1 MASSPM
7 FQNVLPRVQLQPLF
21 EQMTYFGDF
30 ESNRYENVAEKI
42 KVLLSKVTF
51 DDSKFIITQLKSEN
65 KLE

>member
-1 MASSPM
+1 
-7 FQNVLPRVQLQPLF
+7 
-21 EQMTYFGDF
+21 MTYFGDF